1 MQHTAKDNCRFC
13 GFTLKKIFIDL
24 GKTPLANSYLK
35 YNQIKKPEKKIPLKV
50 FVCKNCFLVQLKE
63 YESPKKIFSEYAYLS
78 SYSTSWLKHAE
89 DYVSMMIKRFHFN
102 KKNLIFLLITHEF

>member
-1 MQHTAKDNCRFC
+1 MRSMEKDKCRCC
-13 GFTLKKIFIDL
+13 GGILKKIFIDL

-89 DYVSMMIKRFHFN
+89 DYVSMMINDFI
-102 KKNLIFLLITHEF
+102 LIRKIWSWK